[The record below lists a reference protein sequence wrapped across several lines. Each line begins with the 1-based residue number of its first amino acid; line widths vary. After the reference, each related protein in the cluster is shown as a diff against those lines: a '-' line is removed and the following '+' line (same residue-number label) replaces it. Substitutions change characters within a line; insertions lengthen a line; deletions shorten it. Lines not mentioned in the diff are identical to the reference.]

1 MVGFSKEYQNQRIAG
16 SGYFT
21 TLKEPEL
28 AVLMKSPLKNWWL
41 YRWFFCFLKRK
52 LRTMAIHQNWFFVF

>member
-21 TLKEPEL
+21 TLKEL
-28 AVLMKSPLKNWWL
+28 AVLMKSAVKNWWF
-41 YRWFFCFLKRK
+41 YR
-52 LRTMAIHQNWFFVF
+52 